1 MPRAKMERRRSP
13 DEALAAL
20 IGTQTGVDRIKQGG
34 DGRLPGI
41 DDLIFDQMGLAGGP
55 RRRLK
60 GSSPLLRTTANS
72 RTAKPEKA

>member
-20 IGTQTGVDRIKQGG
+20 IGTQTGRDRIKQDGN
-34 DGRLPGI
+34 GRLPSI
-41 DDLIFDQMGLAGGP
+41 DDLIFDQMGLAGEP

-60 GSSPLLRTTANS
+60 RSRPLRRTTANS